1 MVQTLIYYG
10 FTPEEAQTFRIQ
22 YKGMNLAQPFPD
34 LPEQLKRGAK
44 KLNDIPTFDGRV
56 LNTVVG
62 VLNINLNP
70 RYL

>member
-1 MVQTLIYYG
+1 MVETLIYYG

-34 LPEQLKRGAK
+34 LPEQLRRGAK
-44 KLNDIPTFDGRV
+44 KLNDIPTYNGRT

-62 VLNINLNP
+62 VLNINLNS